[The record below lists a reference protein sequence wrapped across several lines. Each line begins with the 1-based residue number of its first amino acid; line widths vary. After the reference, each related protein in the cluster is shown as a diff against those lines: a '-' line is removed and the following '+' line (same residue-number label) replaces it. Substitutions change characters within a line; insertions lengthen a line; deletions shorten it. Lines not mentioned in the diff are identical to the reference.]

1 MHDSVIAL
9 IVATLSVAFFHSLA
23 PDHWLPFVVIGKA
36 NKWSHRKLLLVSF
49 VSGIGHVGSSV
60 VLGATGIALGIVT
73 TMVTV
78 ESSRARLAV
87 FLLIG
92 FGIVYMLVGLR
103 HARHHHHI
111 DSAALTRKTVTLWT
125 LFALF
130 VLGPCEPL
138 IPLMFLATTHGF
150 PTVLL
155 VTVLFSIITILMM
168 VAQSLLG
175 FMGIQLVKHDVAE
188 RYSHALAGVVIAF
201 TGIFILLIG
210 V

>member
-1 MHDSVIAL
+1 MHESNIAL
-9 IVATLSVAFFHSLA
+9 IFATLSVAFLHSLA
-23 PDHWLPFVVIGKA
+23 PDHWLPFVMIGKA

-60 VLGATGIALGIVT
+60 LLGAIGIALGIVT

-92 FGIVYMLVGLR
+92 FGIVYALVGLR
-103 HARHHHHI
+103 HARRHHHI
-111 DSAALTRKTVTLWT
+111 DSAALTKKTVTLWT
-125 LFALF
+125 IFALF

-138 IPLMFLATTHGF
+138 IPLMFLATTHGL

-155 VTVLFSIITILMM
+155 VTVLFSMVTILMM

-175 FMGIQLVKHDVAE
+175 FMGIQLIKRDIAE